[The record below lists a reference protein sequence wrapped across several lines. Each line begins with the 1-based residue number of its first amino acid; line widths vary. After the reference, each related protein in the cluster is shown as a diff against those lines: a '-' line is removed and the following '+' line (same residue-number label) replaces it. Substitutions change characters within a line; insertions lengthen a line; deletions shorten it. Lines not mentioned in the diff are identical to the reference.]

1 MKPLW
6 GAYSSVDTAAQ
17 HSTDSFYE
25 AASKEP
31 LKIMVWLFSEIMC
44 SQFSSRA
51 TMYMNGSTDGQSTYL
66 KIRGTVLYFT
76 PLQYSSVL
84 NV

>member
-1 MKPLW
+1 
-6 GAYSSVDTAAQ
+6 
-17 HSTDSFYE
+17 
-25 AASKEP
+25 
-31 LKIMVWLFSEIMC
+31 
-44 SQFSSRA
+44 
-51 TMYMNGSTDGQSTYL
+51 MYMNGSTDGQSTYL